1 MTSRYL
7 RAPLRA
13 LFVPPS
19 RPIRAPFAP
28 GVLAPPLIPPSER
41 EGAKALLGERQRLRH
56 AKAPDKSTP
65 FFIDG
70 KETHA

>member
-19 RPIRAPFAP
+19 RWVFS
-28 GVLAPPLIPPSER
+28 LPPLYPPSER

-56 AKAPDKSTP
+56 AQAPEKSSP
-65 FFIDG
+65 FFIDE
-70 KETHA
+70 KEQRQ